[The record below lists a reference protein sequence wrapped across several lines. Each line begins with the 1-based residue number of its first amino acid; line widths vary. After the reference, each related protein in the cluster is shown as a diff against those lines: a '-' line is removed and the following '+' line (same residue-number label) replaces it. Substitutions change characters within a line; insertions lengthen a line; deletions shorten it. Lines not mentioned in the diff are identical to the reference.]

1 MWLPLVKVDRQ
12 VGELV
17 EHLGRDAEAAGG
29 VLDVDYD
36 VVDVP
41 AVHQLGQESRR
52 GLSAGLADHVADEQ
66 QLHLANSTARVSRIT
81 VTLICPG

>member
-1 MWLPLVKVDRQ
+1 MVAAGGQVDRQ

-36 VVDVP
+36 VDVP
-41 AVHQLGQESRR
+41 AVHQLGQELRR